1 MYRPCRV
8 CRVQCDSVKPDM
20 TKWRAT
26 IAATTAIIISI
37 KPCTQQTSRE
47 KRKSFPIV
55 ILQISFFLQNHHISP
70 IRNIVRTI
78 SDHSYVGI
86 LDTYILPPSR
96 CLSQGISH
104 RVEHTH
110 AQAYEVDTMPCHYHH
125 QQTNITLSPSHS
137 GSSSHK
143 KNSRGDKKMYAIFF
157 YIIIF
162 IYEKK
167 EEM

>member
-1 MYRPCRV
+1 MKSHHRCYHRHHHHQHQTMHTTNKSRV
-8 CRVQCDSVKPDM
+8 VSNCDSSDK
-20 TKWRAT
+20 
-26 IAATTAIIISI
+26 
-37 KPCTQQTSRE
+37 
-47 KRKSFPIV
+47 
-55 ILQISFFLQNHHISP
+55 FFLQNHHISP

-78 SDHSYVGI
+78 SGHSYVGI
-86 LDTYILPPSR
+86 LDTYIFPPSR

-137 GSSSHK
+137 GSSSHT